1 MQNLPPH
8 IGIAIALTTLIT
20 IWFFFKAT
28 GNSKTVLI
36 VLAIWLVIQ
45 SAISVTGF
53 YTVTDSLPPRFL
65 LLVLPP
71 FLFIAGL
78 FVTVRGKRFID
89 NLNVKTL
96 TILHVIRIPVE
107 IVLFWLFIGKTIPQL
122 MTFEGRNFD
131 ILSGLSSPVIYYFG
145 FVRKQLSKKVIIAW
159 NLICLLLLF
168 NIIVNAIFSLPFPFQ
183 KFAFDQPN
191 IALLH
196 FPFVWLPCCIV
207 PIVLLSHLASIRIL
221 AGKSGMTEIQA

>member
-78 FVTVRGKRFID
+78 FVTVRGRRFID

-145 FVRKQLSKKVIIAW
+145 FVRKQLSKKVIIGW

>member
-145 FVRKQLSKKVIIAW
+145 FVRKQLSKKVIIGW

>member
-78 FVTVRGKRFID
+78 FVTVRGRRFID

>member
-107 IVLFWLFIGKTIPQL
+107 IVLFWLFISKTIPQL

>member
-145 FVRKQLSKKVIIAW
+145 FVRKQLSKKVIIGW

-207 PIVLLSHLASIRIL
+207 PIVLFSHLASIRIL

>member
-8 IGIAIALTTLIT
+8 IGIANALTTLIT

-78 FVTVRGKRFID
+78 FVTVRGRRFID

-145 FVRKQLSKKVIIAW
+145 FVRKQLSKKVIIGW